1 MVSES
6 TQRNTLL
13 QKAKILFASGSIEK
27 SIEFFSAAEK
37 NGLGSVDLWLSRG
50 AAQMALG
57 NYHAAQEDFSRVLK
71 EDTRNERAH
80 YYRGIALVALGKY
93 EEGIDDLTS
102 SLMQNNN
109 RGIDHLVRGLAYS
122 ELGQESDAALDINS
136 ASAFSDA
143 ELASFKKLFGDLSG
157 PFQNTKAM
165 LAKENAPWNNLL
177 SQDSAN
183 KLLNLFQ

>member
-1 MVSES
+1 MVSEA
-6 TQRNTLL
+6 TQKNALL
-13 QKAKILFASGSIEK
+13 RKAKVLFAAGNLEK
-27 SIEFFSAAEK
+27 SIEVFTSAEK
-37 NGLGSVDLWLSRG
+37 GGLGSVDLWLSRG

-57 NYHAAQEDFSRVLK
+57 NYSAAKEDFTRVLQ

-80 YYRGIALVALGKY
+80 YFRGVALVALGKY
-93 EEGIDDLTS
+93 EDGINDLTS

-109 RGIDHLVRGLAYS
+109 RGIAHLVRGLAYS

-136 ASAFSDA
+136 AAAFSDA
-143 ELASFKKLFGDLSG
+143 ELASFKKLFGNPSG

-177 SQDSAN
+177 SQDAAK
-183 KLLNLFQ
+183 KLLNLLQ